1 MISNKFF
8 VLHISFY
15 QDQINKTNKQTDK
28 TLEYVQPNFQ
38 LYKLSGTLWV
48 KKRPKTFQSV
58 SAYRV
63 LQKGMPWS
71 HYNINGIL
79 MQPNHHAVLFDVNT
93 HLGEIKANSK
103 IFLKLYVPL
112 TAKTNAN

>member
-1 MISNKFF
+1 MESVLISNKFF

-28 TLEYVQPNFQ
+28 TLKYVQLNFQ

-63 LQKGMPWS
+63 LQYKKECPGLITISMES
-71 HYNINGIL
+71 
-79 MQPNHHAVLFDVNT
+79 
-93 HLGEIKANSK
+93 
-103 IFLKLYVPL
+103 
-112 TAKTNAN
+112 